1 MWKKIDKN
9 NVNSFLLAL
18 SKMRQT
24 DIKLRSTLLNKLS
37 NNTYNNELWLFSDG
51 GSEVCMAVTIFSAK
65 KIAKIWL
72 LETSGDF
79 DDKKMVELVTDKM
92 NVICSEYDIVEMLY
106 GVDGQPIDHES
117 SLFDLL
123 DEHYQKRRIY

>member
-9 NVNSFLLAL
+9 SVNSFLLAL

-24 DIKLRSTLLNKLS
+24 DIKFRSTLLNKLS
-37 NNTYNNELWLFSDG
+37 RNIYNNELWLFSDG
-51 GSEVCMAVTIFSAK
+51 GFEVCMAVTIFSDK

-79 DDKKMVELVTDKM
+79 DGRKMVELVTDKM
-92 NVICSEYDIVEMLY
+92 NVICSEYDIVEVLY

-117 SLFDLL
+117 SLTDLL
-123 DEHYQKRRIY
+123 NQRFIKKTN